1 MMFVTNQDSNRSER
15 FYKRES
21 LGICRKYSYFINL
34 FLYCFKKIYGK
45 IICTTFTKQH
55 AKGAM
60 NVAKH
65 SDVVFTVFHPKGLND
80 DTEFSGFYNAVFK
93 GV

>member
-1 MMFVTNQDSNRSER
+1 MKGSTNANPWAFVENTPILSTY
-15 FYKRES
+15 FYIV
-21 LGICRKYSYFINL
+21 L
-34 FLYCFKKIYGK
+34 KKIYGK
-45 IICTTFTKQH
+45 IICTTFSKQH

-80 DTEFSGFYNAVFK
+80 DTEFSEFYNAVFK

>member
-1 MMFVTNQDSNRSER
+1 
-15 FYKRES
+15 
-21 LGICRKYSYFINL
+21 
-34 FLYCFKKIYGK
+34 
-45 IICTTFTKQH
+45 
-55 AKGAM
+55 M

-93 GV
+93 GGYRWNFQTI

>member
-1 MMFVTNQDSNRSER
+1 
-15 FYKRES
+15 
-21 LGICRKYSYFINL
+21 
-34 FLYCFKKIYGK
+34 
-45 IICTTFTKQH
+45 
-55 AKGAM
+55 M

-93 GV
+93 GGGIDGTFRQFDVHCNATSDSSSLSKGSIR